1 MTFEIRAFYGSEA
14 LSAIIQLRYDVL
26 RKPLG
31 LSMEQSQFPGDELS
45 TTVHMVGYKNNKMAA
60 CLTILLSDV
69 KLPEEPQSGQLRGM
83 AVADG
88 YRGLGF
94 GALLLDAAH
103 EWARQ
108 KGVSLWCNA
117 RRKAVGFYS
126 KHGWEV
132 TSPEYEVVNVGPH
145 FRMCWKPKQKTQ
157 TY

>member
-1 MTFEIRAFYGSEA
+1 MTFEIRESYGSEA
-14 LSAIIQLRYDVL
+14 LPAIIQLRYEVL

-31 LSMEQSQFPGDELS
+31 LSLEHSRFEGDELS
-45 TTVHMVGYKNNKMAA
+45 TTVHIVGYKDGTTAA

-69 KLPEEPQSGQLRGM
+69 KLPEEPQAGQLRGM

-88 YRGLGF
+88 YRGLGL
-94 GALLLDAAH
+94 GSRLLAAAH

-117 RRKAVGFYS
+117 RSQAVGFYS

-145 FRMCWKPKQKTQ
+145 FRMCWKPKQTIQ
-157 TY
+157 TH